1 MTDHIQTVSNFD
13 LNRYLGTWYE
23 IARLPMKHQPEDS
36 TDVSAHYSLNEN
48 GNIKVQNR
56 CLDEHQQLDE
66 SVGEATVV
74 DGPNGKLEV
83 SFLPDGFRW
92 VPFTKGDYW
101 VLKIDD
107 NYQTALVGEPGLKYL
122 WILHRDTVLDEQ
134 IKNQYLQYAQS
145 LGYEL
150 SDLIH
155 TVHTG
160 HKTA

>member
-1 MTDHIQTVSNFD
+1 MADQISTVSNFD

-48 GNIKVQNR
+48 GNVKVQNR
-56 CLDEHQQLDE
+56 CLDEHKQLDE
-66 SVGEATVV
+66 SVGEATIV
-74 DGPNGKLEV
+74 DGPNGKFEV
-83 SFLPDGFRW
+83 SFLPEGFRW

-101 VLKIDD
+101 VLKIDA
-107 NYQTALVGEPGLKYL
+107 NYQTALVGESSLKYL
-122 WILHRDTVLDEQ
+122 WILHRDTVLDER
-134 IKNQYLQYAQS
+134 IKNEYLEYAQS
-145 LGYEL
+145 LGYAL

-160 HKTA
+160 HKTT